1 MNLTLSAV
9 LAFAPAVLTEA
20 VGKGWIPEASMAL
33 LDDDDDEPPPLLPLE
48 ETPHGEI
55 PHEKAEPLDWCM
67 ISEVGKGGGGRGGQ
81 SSGALR
87 SRLMRHSPIS
97 SMCLCRSLRACVP
110 ACLCACVPACL
121 RACVPACLRACV
133 LRARACL

>member
-67 ISEVGKGGGGRGGQ
+67 ISEVGKWGGGGGDKVQGR
-81 SSGALR
+81 
-87 SRLMRHSPIS
+87 
-97 SMCLCRSLRACVP
+97 
-110 ACLCACVPACL
+110 CAHGL
-121 RACVPACLRACV
+121 
-133 LRARACL
+133 